1 MILGK
6 LKKLI
11 PKKTLSKAVTV
22 DRVFDKILAKIV
34 ILQPTQ
40 AIHDCSN
47 FESLL
52 CDSSN

>member
-1 MILGK
+1 MIGM

-11 PKKTLSKAVTV
+11 PKKIFSQAVTV
-22 DRVFDKILAKIV
+22 DRVFDKIFAKIV

-47 FESLL
+47 FESSL
-52 CDSSN
+52 CDSSD